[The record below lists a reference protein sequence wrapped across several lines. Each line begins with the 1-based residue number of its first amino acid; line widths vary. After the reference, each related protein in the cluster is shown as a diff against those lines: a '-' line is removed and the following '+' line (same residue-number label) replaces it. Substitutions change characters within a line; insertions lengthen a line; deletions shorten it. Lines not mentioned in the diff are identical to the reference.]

1 MLVTHRTSWLP
12 TAAPGRARRASVA
25 KVFVVPHQA
34 TGTEGEPFMEAA
46 RAILESMRVEPR

>member
-25 KVFVVPHQA
+25 NVFVVPYQA